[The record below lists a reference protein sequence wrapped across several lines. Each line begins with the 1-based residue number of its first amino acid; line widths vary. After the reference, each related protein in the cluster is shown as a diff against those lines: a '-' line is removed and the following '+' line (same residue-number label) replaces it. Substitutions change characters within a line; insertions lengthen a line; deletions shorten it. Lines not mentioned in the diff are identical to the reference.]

1 MARSLGDP
9 IQRLMSLMFKAHP
22 WHGVSIGEK
31 APEIVTA
38 YIEIV
43 PTDTVKYEVDK
54 DSGFLKVD
62 RPQRFSNYCP
72 VYYGLVP
79 QTYCGEKVAAIFSKR
94 AKRKGMVGDGDPLDI
109 CVLTEKP
116 YRIATFCSPPPP
128 SAASVWRTV
137 VKRTTRSSQ

>member
-1 MARSLGDP
+1 MN
-9 IQRLMSLMFKAHP
+9 LMFKAHP

-31 APEIVTA
+31 APEVVTA

-79 QTYCGEKVAAIFSKR
+79 QTYCGDKVAAIFSKR
-94 AKRKGMVGDGDPLDI
+94 QNARTCLRRDSLISVYYRKTIPHSDI
-109 CVLTEKP
+109 
-116 YRIATFCSPPPP
+116 RPPFP
-128 SAASVWRTV
+128 SEDSVQTAA
-137 VKRTTRSSQ
+137 KRTT

>member
-1 MARSLGDP
+1 MSGNQADSVL
-9 IQRLMSLMFKAHP
+9 RLMSLMFRAHP

-31 APEIVTA
+31 APEVVTA

-54 DSGFLKVD
+54 VSGFLKVD

-79 QTYCGEKVAAIFSKR
+79 QTYCGDGVASCSAPNSPGGVS
-94 AKRKGMVGDGDPLDI
+94 ANGD
-109 CVLTEKP
+109 
-116 YRIATFCSPPPP
+116 S
-128 SAASVWRTV
+128 
-137 VKRTTRSSQ
+137 